1 MFANIRNL
9 HRYRQILTTIGRF
22 GFGELFGRWGL
33 RRRLRLWRKPIAQ
46 STPHLTRAVRFRM
59 MLEQLGPTFIKLGQ
73 VLSTRPDLL
82 PADIVSELANLQDSV
97 TPVEW
102 TRFRAGLDSSSLAI
116 LETLVDFNPK
126 PIASASIAQ
135 VYEARLK
142 SHERVAVKIVRPGA
156 RRIIRDD
163 LQILEHLGR
172 LIQTHVEEARDWNI
186 PGLIEQ
192 FRTSITHELDLQHE
206 GRNADIFRNNFAN
219 DDTIAVPKVYWDYTN
234 RDMLVMEFID
244 GRRIAEYFAPDT
256 DPALRKQLAQTGAKA
271 VLKQIFEHGFF
282 QADPHPGNA
291 FVLDGGVI
299 CFLDFGMFG
308 RMEPHSLNLLAGALH
323 AIVHKDV
330 DRLLRTARDM
340 DILNHTPTEPSLRL
354 AVLDMLEQYHG
365 IPLKQIHVPFLLRD
379 IITLM
384 NRYRLTVRPDI
395 IFMLKALGTIEAT
408 GRKLD
413 PDFDMIAHIAPFV
426 RTLMLKRFRPETL
439 MANTRDFAEDIMRL
453 TRESPELMLDILRR
467 TSEGK
472 LQIEMRHTGLD
483 EHMSQ
488 LNQMSDKVTLGIII
502 GALIIASAVMA
513 HVGIGPKIKFLGD
526 IPIIGGFGFLIAGIT
541 GLWITYDIL
550 RNRKR

>member
-1 MFANIRNL
+1 MFTNIRNL
-9 HRYRQILTTIGRF
+9 HRYRQIITTVGRF

-33 RRRLRLWRKPIAQ
+33 RRRLRLRKATTEQ
-46 STPHLTRAVRFRM
+46 TPHQNRAVRVRL

-73 VLSTRPDLL
+73 VLSTRPDVL

-97 TPVEW
+97 TPIDW
-102 TRFRAGLDSSSLAI
+102 PRFRAGLDASSLAI
-116 LETLVDFNPK
+116 LDSLADFNTK

-142 SHERVAVKIVRPGA
+142 SNERIAVKIVRPSA

-163 LQILEHLGR
+163 LLILEHIGR

-206 GRNADIFRNNFAN
+206 GRNADIFRSNFAG
-219 DDTIAVPKVYWDYTN
+219 DDTIAVPRVYWDYTN
-234 RDMLVMEFID
+234 RDILVMEFIN
-244 GRRIAEYFAPDT
+244 GRRIAEFFTPGADLAY
-256 DPALRKQLAQTGAKA
+256 RKKLAETGAKA

-308 RMEPHSLNLLAGALH
+308 RLESHSLDILAGALH
-323 AIVHKDV
+323 AIVNKDV
-330 DRLLRTARDM
+330 DRLLRAARDM
-340 DILNHTPTEPSLRL
+340 GILDHTQVEPSFRL

-365 IPLKQIHVPFLLRD
+365 LPLKQIHVPYLLRD

-384 NRYRLTVRPDI
+384 NRYRLGVRPDI
-395 IFMLKALGTIEAT
+395 IFMIKALGTIEAT

-413 PDFDMIAHIAPFV
+413 PDFDMISHIAPFV
-426 RTLMLKRFRPETL
+426 RTLMLKRFRPETML
-439 MANTRDFAEDIMRL
+439 ASTRDFLEDLGRL
-453 TRESPELMLDILRR
+453 TRESPELVLDILRR
-467 TSEGK
+467 TSAGK
-472 LQIEMRHTGLD
+472 LQVEMKHTRL
-483 EHMSQ
+483 EESMTR

-502 GALIIASAVMA
+502 GALIIASALMA
-513 HVGIGPKIKFLGD
+513 HVGIGPKLFGF
-526 IPIIGGFGFLIAGIT
+526 PIIGGFGFLVAGIT

-550 RNRKR
+550 RNRRR